1 MKNTLIYLIV
11 SAAVLAGCQKDDPD
25 PVIPQPETT
34 LRLDLRA
41 LYEGELLQ
49 AGQVYQ
55 NITDYRVQV
64 NELKLYLSH
73 IYAVRSSG
81 DTVSLKDIAFFN
93 LTSGADGISLGTV
106 PAGSYTSFGFG
117 LGVPAEMN
125 SPLNPDFSIA
135 IFQPG
140 HPLSEA
146 NGMYWTWATGYR
158 FVIFDGRYDT
168 DSEATSDLINGF
180 SFHTGK
186 DESYRNLVFSEAFNV
201 AEGNEHKIRLDF
213 EVDRFFYSQADTLD
227 VAVNNQA
234 HGTNQVLSDRVSDL
248 VTNAIVLN

>member
-1 MKNTLIYLIV
+1 MKNTVLYLILSV
-11 SAAVLAGCQKDDPD
+11 ALLAGCKKDDPD
-25 PVIPQPETT
+25 PIVPQPETT
-34 LRLDLRA
+34 LRLNLRA
-41 LYEGELLQ
+41 LYEGQLLQ

-73 IYAVRSSG
+73 IYAVKSSG
-81 DTVSLKDIAFFN
+81 DTVSLQDIAFFD
-93 LTSGADGISLGTV
+93 LTTGTDGISLGSI
-106 PAGSYTSFGFG
+106 PAGSYSSFGFS

-125 SPLNPDFSIA
+125 SPQNPDFSIA

-140 HPLSEA
+140 HPLNEA

-168 DSEATSDLINGF
+168 NPEATSDLIDGF

-186 DESYRNLVFSEAFNV
+186 DESYRNLVFAQGFNV
-201 AEGNEHKIRLDF
+201 AEGAKHKIRLDF
-213 EVDRFFYSQADTLD
+213 EVDRFFYSETDTLD
-227 VAVNNQA
+227 LVVNNQA

-248 VTNAIVLN
+248 VVQAIEFN